1 MARSKYKK
9 KKLNGNDYF
18 FHKLYSEKFQ
28 TGYKYIYGKTEQ
40 ELKDKIKAAEE
51 QLQSGILRNVK
62 TFGDAFTMWFN
73 NVCIVDK
80 KPGSIDRYHGTM
92 ENHIKKTKLWDAK
105 IAAMDSMTIQEAYK
119 ELLADKRTVETIR
132 TVHKLISPFMR
143 YMYNNGYTIR
153 DFSKAVILPK
163 PTAEEQLA
171 KIKQSDV
178 RPMTKEEQLRFVKQ
192 IQGHHFEALYLVSI
206 DMGLR
211 QGESFALTW
220 KDIDFNENTIDIYK
234 TYKRVKNI
242 ETLKYEDLIGP
253 PKSVKSIRKLD
264 IPKRTGGILKAYKVI
279 QAETLLRC
287 GINQDEY
294 TLVFSNQIGSFLD
307 RTYVTRKLREQFVLC
322 GIDKEK
328 RFHDLRHTYATRLF
342 ELGQEPK
349 VMQKLLGHSDLS
361 TTMETYTHVMESMKK
376 ETVSVIDSL
385 YDII

>member
-9 KKLNGNDYF
+9 KKINGINYY
-18 FHKLYSEKFQ
+18 FHKLYSEKYEK
-28 TGYKYIYGKTEQ
+28 GYKYIYGTTEQ
-40 ELKDKIKAAEE
+40 ELKDKIKVAED
-51 QLQSGILRNVK
+51 QLQSGILRDVK
-62 TFGDAFTMWFN
+62 TFGDAFIMWFN

-92 ENHIKKTKLWDAK
+92 ENHLKKTKLWDAK
-105 IAAMDSMTIQEAYK
+105 ISAMDSMTIQMAYK
-119 ELLADKRTVETIR
+119 ELTDNGRSVSTIR

-143 YMYNNGYTIR
+143 YMYNNGYSVR

-163 PTAEEQLA
+163 LTAAEQLA
-171 KIKQSDV
+171 KIKESDV
-178 RPMTKEEQLRFVKQ
+178 RPLTKEEHLKFVKQ
-192 IQGHHFEALYLVSI
+192 IRGHRFEALFLVSI

-220 KDIDFNENTIDIYK
+220 KDVNFSENTIDIYK

-242 ETLKYEDLIGP
+242 ETLKYEDQIGP

-264 IPKRTGGILKAYKVI
+264 IPKRTGGVLKAYKI
-279 QAETLLRC
+279 EQAEAMEEY
-287 GINQDEY
+287 GIIQDGN
-294 TLVFSNQIGSFLD
+294 TLVFSNQIGGFLD
-307 RTYVTRKLREQFVLC
+307 RTHVTKKLREQFGIC

-349 VMQKLLGHSDLS
+349 VMQKLLGHSDLA
-361 TTMETYTHVMESMKK
+361 TTMETYTHVLDSMKK
-376 ETVSVIDSL
+376 ETISVIDGL
-385 YDII
+385 YDNI

>member
-9 KKLNGNDYF
+9 KNINGTDYF
-18 FHKLYSEKFQ
+18 FHKLYSEKYDI
-28 TGYKYIYGKTEQ
+28 GYKYIYGKTEQ
-40 ELKDKIKAAEE
+40 ELKDKIKAAED

-92 ENHIKKTKLWDAK
+92 ENHIKKTKMWDTK
-105 IAAMDSMTIQEAYK
+105 IAIMDSMTIQTAYSDLLEADRSVY
-119 ELLADKRTVETIR
+119 TIK

-143 YMYNNGYTIR
+143 YMYNNGYIIR

-163 PTAEEQLA
+163 PSATEQLE

-192 IQGHHFEALYLVSI
+192 IRGHHFESLYLVSL

-211 QGESFALTW
+211 QGELFALTW
-220 KDIDFNENTIDIYK
+220 KDIDFVENTIDVYK
-234 TYKRVKNI
+234 TFKRVKNI
-242 ETLKYEDLIGP
+242 NTLKYEDLIGP

-264 IPKRTGGILKAYKVI
+264 IPKRTGGILKTYKVT
-279 QAETLLRC
+279 QAEMLLRC
-287 GINQDEY
+287 GIAQDDN
-294 TLVFSNQIGSFLD
+294 TLVFCNQIGGFLD
-307 RTYVTRKLREQFVLC
+307 RTYVTRKLREQFELC

-349 VMQKLLGHSDLS
+349 VMQKLLGHSDLA
-361 TTMETYTHVMESMKK
+361 TTMETYTHVLDSMKK
-376 ETVSVIDSL
+376 ETISVIDSL

>member
-9 KKLNGNDYF
+9 KTLNGNDYF
-18 FHKLYSEKFQ
+18 FHKLYSDKFQ
-28 TGYKYIYGKTEQ
+28 TGYRYIYGKTEP
-40 ELKDKIKAAEE
+40 ELKDKIKAAEN
-51 QLQSGILRNVK
+51 QLQSGILRNIK

-73 NVCIVDK
+73 NVCVVDK

-105 IAAMDSMTIQEAYK
+105 ITSMDSMTIQDAYK
-119 ELLADKRTVETIR
+119 DLMNNGRSVDTIR

-143 YMYNNGYTIR
+143 YMYNNGYTPR

-178 RPMTKEEQLRFVKQ
+178 RPMTKVEQLRFVRQ
-192 IQGHHFEALYLVSI
+192 IQGHPMEALFLSSI
-206 DMGLR
+206 DMGIR
-211 QGESFALTW
+211 QGELFALTW
-220 KDIDFNENTIDIYK
+220 KDIDFIENTVDIYK
-234 TYKRVKNI
+234 TYKKVKNI
-242 ETLKYEDLIGP
+242 KTLKYENLVGP
-253 PKSVKSIRKLD
+253 PKSMNSIRKLN
-264 IPKRTGGILKAYKVI
+264 IPKRTGGILKAYKI
-279 QAETLLRC
+279 TQAEILVGC
-287 GINQDEY
+287 GISQDEH
-294 TLVFSNQIGSFLD
+294 TLVFSNQAGSFLD
-307 RTYVTRKLREQFVLC
+307 RTYVTRKLREQFVMC

-361 TTMETYTHVMESMKK
+361 TTMETYTHVLDSMKK
-376 ETVSVIDSL
+376 ETVSVIDGL
-385 YDII
+385 YDNI

>member
-1 MARSKYKK
+1 
-9 KKLNGNDYF
+9 
-18 FHKLYSEKFQ
+18 
-28 TGYKYIYGKTEQ
+28 
-40 ELKDKIKAAEE
+40 
-51 QLQSGILRNVK
+51 
-62 TFGDAFTMWFN
+62 
-73 NVCIVDK
+73 
-80 KPGSIDRYHGTM
+80 
-92 ENHIKKTKLWDAK
+92 
-105 IAAMDSMTIQEAYK
+105 
-119 ELLADKRTVETIR
+119 
-132 TVHKLISPFMR
+132 
-143 YMYNNGYTIR
+143 
-153 DFSKAVILPK
+153 
-163 PTAEEQLA
+163 
-171 KIKQSDV
+171 
-178 RPMTKEEQLRFVKQ
+178 VKQ
-192 IQGHHFEALYLVSI
+192 IQVHHFEALYLVSI

-220 KDIDFNENTIDIYK
+220 KDIDFDENTIDIYK

-264 IPKRTGGILKAYKVI
+264 IPKRTGGILKDYTVT

-287 GINQDEY
+287 GINQNEH

-307 RTYVTRKLREQFVLC
+307 RTYVTRKLREQFALC

-361 TTMETYTHVMESMKK
+361 TTMETYTHVMESVKK